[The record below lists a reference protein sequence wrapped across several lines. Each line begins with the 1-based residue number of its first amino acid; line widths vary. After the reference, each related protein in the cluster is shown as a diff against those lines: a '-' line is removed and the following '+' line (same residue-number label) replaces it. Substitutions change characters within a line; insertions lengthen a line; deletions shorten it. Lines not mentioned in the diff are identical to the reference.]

1 MGGRNAFS
9 FMAGVFGKEEPLNRN
24 IFEARRPV
32 EPGHSLEPDWT
43 CIWLRINKKQRLR
56 HW

>member
-1 MGGRNAFS
+1 MGVSQCLFLYR
-9 FMAGVFGKEEPLNRN
+9 GVGKEEPLNRN

-43 CIWLRINKKQRLR
+43 CIWLRNNKKQRLR